1 MENYSLFM
9 GAAALMKMAVEMAAV
24 SMEKPSGGTSPSGRV
39 PEQRLLSPRSWLR
52 DGGGSG
58 RLFKYEHCIV
68 ELVNSG
74 IEGSHKTLL
83 DTTCSGSFTSNKEE
97 FKRDLLD
104 RIKENAED
112 WENDKGK
119 ESGYA
124 DKPPFKPLPP
134 KEGNEEKEEKKKK
147 KKKGTKKKK
156 KKENKK
162 KEVTAYPRVNEITL
176 GNRKYVAPNDY
187 CDNES
192 EYDDLPMPFTYI
204 SDHDLNEHT
213 TFDIGNLFGTDY
225 ESNDDSIIH
234 VPLNDDIE
242 SPKLGDAV
250 LEDPIFETSTFSE
263 NDDITYSA
271 PSLDGELLPLHGSSS
286 VDEDGGGDGSGVDG
300 EAFRGTSPSGRCR
313 KRLLSPDLGFAM
325 AAALEGGIAVDPEKI
340 KTVAEWKAP
349 TTQTEVR
356 AFLGLAGYYRRF
368 VDGFPSIER
377 PMTQLLK
384 KEKKFEWTDKC
395 EESFQKLKSRLTSA
409 PILIMPDIT
418 KPFDVYCDASKIGLG
433 CVLMQEGKVI
443 SYLSRQLKQH
453 EKNYPTHDLELE
465 AVVLALKVWRHYL
478 MGNRCEIYSDH
489 KSLKYI
495 FTQKEL
501 NMRQRRWIELIKD
514 YDMEIHYHPGKANVV
529 VDALSR
535 LPCQLNSMIAEEQ
548 PSLHQ
553 EFEKFRLELVSEG
566 FLASIELQPTLISQ
580 IMEA

>member
-1 MENYSLFM
+1 MAYDDPYWLQWLMATGTPPLHTADLGSRM
-9 GAAALMKMAVEMAAV
+9 GQAMR
-24 SMEKPSGGTSPSGRV
+24 P
-39 PEQRLLSPRSWLR
+39 QRLLTS
-52 DGGGSG
+52 
-58 RLFKYEHCIV
+58 RLGKERKP
-68 ELVNSG
+68 EPAKPAN
-74 IEGSHKTLL
+74 KTLL

-147 KKKGTKKKK
+147 KKKKKKKGTKKKKKK

-187 CDNES
+187 YDNES
-192 EYDDLPMPFTYI
+192 EYDDLPIPFTHI
-204 SDHDLNEHT
+204 SDHDLDEHT
-213 TFDIGNLFGTDY
+213 AFDIENLFGTDY

-242 SPKLGDAV
+242 SSKLGDVV
-250 LEDPIFETSTFSE
+250 LEDPVFETSTFSE
-263 NDDITYSA
+263 NDDITYSG
-271 PSLDGELLPLHGSSS
+271 LDNCYRDVYDTWLLERDIFDLFLPEFDKPWVIHLRNFA
-286 VDEDGGGDGSGVDG
+286 VLQ
-300 EAFRGTSPSGRCR
+300 TSGR
-313 KRLLSPDLGFAM
+313 PN
-325 AAALEGGIAVDPEKI
+325 
-340 KTVAEWKAP
+340 TVSRIE
-349 TTQTEVR
+349 
-356 AFLGLAGYYRRF
+356 AGYVAVSPCPYPIRI
-368 VDGFPSIER
+368 PPETTR
-377 PMTQLLK
+377 PPLPPYIVT
-384 KEKKFEWTDKC
+384 T
-395 EESFQKLKSRLTSA
+395 
-409 PILIMPDIT
+409 
-418 KPFDVYCDASKIGLG
+418 SKIGLG

-443 SYLSRQLKQH
+443 SYLSGQLKQH
-453 EKNYPTHDLELE
+453 EQNYPTHDLELA

-501 NMRQRRWIELIKD
+501 NMRQRTWLELIKD

-529 VDALSR
+529 ADALSR
-535 LPCQLNSMIAEEQ
+535 QPCQLNSMIAEQ
-548 PSLHQ
+548 PSLHE
-553 EFEKFRLELVSEG
+553 EFEHLEWS
-566 FLASIELQPTLISQ
+566 
-580 IMEA
+580 